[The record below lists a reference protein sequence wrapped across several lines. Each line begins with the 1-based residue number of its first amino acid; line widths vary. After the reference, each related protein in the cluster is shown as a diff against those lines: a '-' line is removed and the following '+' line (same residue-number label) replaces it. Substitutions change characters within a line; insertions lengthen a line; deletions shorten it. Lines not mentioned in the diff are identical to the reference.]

1 LQYVV
6 FADIEEGYDF
16 AYVAVSADGG
26 DRWQPLVG
34 EQMQGLAADDDP
46 ANEAYA
52 GRFYTGR
59 SREWVNE
66 TIDLGDFV
74 GQEILLRFEYITDP
88 ILTYGGF
95 AVDNIAIPE
104 IGFYDDAESGDA
116 GWTAE
121 GFTRATAYL
130 PQMWQL
136 LLITFEKGVPVVNL
150 LEPAA
155 DGTLAYT
162 VDSADS
168 LLRPV
173 LIVAAA
179 SPLTLELAHYRLAL
193 E

>member
-1 LQYVV
+1 
-6 FADIEEGYDF
+6 
-16 AYVAVSADGG
+16 
-26 DRWQPLVG
+26 
-34 EQMQGLAADDDP
+34 MQGLAAVDDP

-59 SREWVNE
+59 ARKWVNE

-74 GQEILLRFEYITDP
+74 GEEILLRFEYVTDP

-104 IGFYDDAESGDA
+104 IGFYDDAEMGDA
-116 GWTAE
+116 GWMAE

-130 PQMWQL
+130 PQAWHL
-136 LLITFEKGVPVVNL
+136 LLVTFEQGVPVVNV

-155 DGTLAYT
+155 DGSLHYT
-162 VDSADS
+162 VDSTDN
-168 LLRPV
+168 LLRPM

-179 SPLTLELAHYRLAL
+179 SPLTLEVAHYRLTL